1 MSLKQKAETPLFLGA
16 AALLRR
22 LPLGMALRVAEQV
35 TLFAHRV
42 CGWRKQPTRERI
54 REVFPD
60 LEARER
66 DRIRL
71 EAVRNLAR
79 NATEIIRGPGVLPAH
94 MDGVEEVLDRI
105 FRAREKGRG
114 VIVVVAH
121 TGNWDLAGAVVTRPG
136 YPVSFIA
143 RQQKNS
149 TLYKQLIAAREMGGG
164 LVVDR
169 DDPRLLRKLL
179 RFLTQTNGVVTIPID
194 IRSRTPAEPVRFL
207 GHPASIANGLGLL
220 AANSGA
226 TVIPVYVGREG
237 RYTHYWK
244 GFPDRSLPAGCR
256 EKDKRQELL
265 QSCLNDLSA
274 EIMKHPQSYFWFNKR
289 WVLEPFE

>member
-1 MSLKQKAETPLFLGA
+1 MSLKQKAETRFFLGA

-22 LPLGMALRVAEQV
+22 LPLGMALGIAEQL

-42 CGWRKQPTRERI
+42 CGWRKQATRDRI

-60 LEARER
+60 LEERER

-79 NATEIIRGPGVLPAH
+79 NATEIIRGPAVLPDH
-94 MDGVEEVLDRI
+94 MEGVQEVLDRI
-105 FRAREKGRG
+105 CRAREKGRG

-136 YPVSFIA
+136 YPMCFIA

-149 TLYKQLIAAREMGGG
+149 ALYDQLVATREKGGG
-164 LVVDR
+164 TVVDR

-179 RFLTQTNGVVTIPID
+179 RFLSEKNGVVSIPVD
-194 IRSRTPAEPVRFL
+194 IRSRAPAAPFQFL
-207 GHPASIANGLGLL
+207 GHTASIANGLGLM
-220 AANSGA
+220 AAKSGA
-226 TVIPVYVGREG
+226 VVIPVYIGRKG

-244 GFPDRSLPAGCR
+244 GFPDRSLPVGCSDK
-256 EKDKRQELL
+256 EKRVELM
-265 QSCLNDLSA
+265 QSCLDEFSA
-274 EIMKHPQSYFWFNKR
+274 EILKHPESYFWFNKR